1 MNRRRLLA
9 VAGTGVGG
17 LAATAFGTR
26 GVWRPYG
33 GRLQVGLAPVVP
45 AEYRAADRE
54 AVTEQLH
61 DRLPRLVGLAVERA
75 RNEWSLIRGLAN
87 GTYHV
92 VELGAAAGALAL
104 DAGLAE
110 PLVQPTLGG
119 GQEYDG
125 YLLASADPL
134 PDGRPDDRWV
144 AVGDPLATPTHAA
157 LASDSIGNVAVTRI
171 RWHEEPPPDALGEDA
186 ALAASDEFHAPSD
199 ATVYSSYPM
208 PVPALYLRGGV
219 GDPDRL
225 RRRFASIEGGPAW
238 FLDMRELGRDAQT
251 WLGDAPE
258 WLADIRIPPAGL
270 TA

>member
-26 GVWRPYG
+26 GVWRPFG
-33 GRLQVGLAPVVP
+33 GRLRVGLAPVVP

-54 AVTEQLH
+54 AVTVQLQ

-75 RNEWSLIRGLAN
+75 TNEWSLLRGLAD

-92 VELGAAAGALAL
+92 VELGAVAGALAF

-110 PLVQPTLGG
+110 PLVQPTLDG

-125 YLLASADPL
+125 HLLAAADAL
-134 PDGRPDDRWV
+134 PDGLPDDRWV

-157 LASDSIGNVAVTRI
+157 LLRDSTGNVATRI
-171 RWHEEPPPDALGEDA
+171 RWHEEPPPDALGEGA

-199 ATVYSSYPM
+199 ATIHRSYPM
-208 PVPALYLRGGV
+208 PVPALYLRAGV

-238 FLDMRELGRDAQT
+238 FLDMRELGRDDQT
-251 WLGDAPE
+251 WLRDAPE
-258 WLADIRIPPAGL
+258 WLADIRIPPAGP